1 MSDNDIKTFNEYL
14 TENESPA
21 YVVVKGG
28 RVELRRMNSGS
39 PSATFGRGA
48 VYAVLS
54 GNMVLVTLQ
63 NGKTV
68 FYKISD
74 SGNSVSGPYIK

>member
-1 MSDNDIKTFNEYL
+1 MQSFKDYI
-14 TENESPA
+14 TENTAPN

-48 VYAVLS
+48 VYAILT

-68 FYKISD
+68 FYKVSE
-74 SGNSVSGPYIK
+74 SGGSVSGPYIK

>member
-1 MSDNDIKTFNEYL
+1 MSDDIKTFGEFL
-14 TENESPA
+14 TESDAPV
-21 YVVVKGG
+21 YVVVRNG

-48 VYAVLS
+48 VYAVLT

-68 FYKISD
+68 FYKISE
-74 SGNSVSGPYIK
+74 SGSSVSGPYIK